1 MFFTHKEMDSEH
13 LEMRNSSTSRI
24 LGVGTFIKVT
34 FKKLLTLKNMLHVV
48 DTRMNLIFGSLLR
61 KNGFKLVLKSDKFII
76 SKNKVFIGDEY
87 LSDDLF
93 KICHFPSKCLVPKQ
107 PKNFGL
113 SFSFLFFFF
122 ALWSSCPN
130 TFLFRFFLKGDMNID
145 LMRKFNQ

>member
-76 SKNKVFIGDEY
+76 SKNRVFIGDEY

-122 ALWSSCPN
+122 CP
-130 TFLFRFFLKGDMNID
+130 LVLLSKYFFILIFFKRRHEHWLDEKI
-145 LMRKFNQ
+145 

>member
-76 SKNKVFIGDEY
+76 SKNRVFIGDEY

-122 ALWSSCPN
+122 CP
-130 TFLFRFFLKGDMNID
+130 LVLLSKYFFILIFFK
-145 LMRKFNQ
+145 RRHEH

>member
-1 MFFTHKEMDSEH
+1 MDSEH

-76 SKNKVFIGDEY
+76 SKNRVFIGDEY

-122 ALWSSCPN
+122 CP
-130 TFLFRFFLKGDMNID
+130 LVLLSKYFFILIFFK
-145 LMRKFNQ
+145 RRHEH

>member
-1 MFFTHKEMDSEH
+1 MDSEH
-13 LEMRNSSTSRI
+13 LEMRNSSTSKV

-76 SKNKVFIGDEY
+76 SKNRVFIGDEY

-113 SFSFLFFFF
+113 SFSFFFFLPLDPLVQIIF
-122 ALWSSCPN
+122 Y
-130 TFLFRFFLKGDMNID
+130 FDFFK
-145 LMRKFNQ
+145 KAT